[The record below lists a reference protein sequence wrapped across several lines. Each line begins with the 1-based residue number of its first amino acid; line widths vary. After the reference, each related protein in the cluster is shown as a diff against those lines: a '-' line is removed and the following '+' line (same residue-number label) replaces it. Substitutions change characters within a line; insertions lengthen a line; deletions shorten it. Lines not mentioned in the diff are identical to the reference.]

1 MEQQAP
7 VLEVRRVTKRFP
19 GVLALEDI
27 SFGLHPGEVHALV
40 GENGAG
46 KSTLIKVMTGVY
58 SPDEGQILFEGEEV
72 SFAEPRESQEAGIST
87 IYQEINLIPLLSVAE
102 NVFLG
107 RQPRGRLGL
116 IDRDRMNREAAETR
130 GAARTGAGARAPRG
144 P

>member
-19 GVLALEDI
+19 GVLALDDI
-27 SFGLHPGEVHALV
+27 SFVLRPGEVHALV

-46 KSTLIKVMTGVY
+46 KSTMIKVMTGVY

-107 RQPRGRLGL
+107 RQPRGRLGP
-116 IDRDRMNREAAETR
+116 IDRDRLHRR
-130 GAARTGAGARAPRG
+130 GAAA
-144 P
+144 